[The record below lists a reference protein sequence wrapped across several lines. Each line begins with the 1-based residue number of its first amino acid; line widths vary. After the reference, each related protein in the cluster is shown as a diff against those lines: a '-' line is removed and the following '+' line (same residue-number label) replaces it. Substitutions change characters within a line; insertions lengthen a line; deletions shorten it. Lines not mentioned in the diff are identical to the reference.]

1 MVFAARKFTQPIK
14 DDIGDKSVF
23 EFQKL
28 SKDEQEA
35 KLAIMRES
43 RDPLAD
49 E

>member
-23 EFQKL
+23 VFQAL
-28 SKDEQEA
+28 PEAQQEA
-35 KLAIMRES
+35 QLAAMRAREQG
-43 RDPLAD
+43 LED